1 MAVQSTRR
9 RRAEKLIARNWTVF
23 QCRMHSTPMTTHQLH
38 ANPSNDLLFNVL
50 EMIYR
55 LTPMQAR
62 IDASALARHLGTTP
76 TEAARALVR
85 LEQLGLADASRARLT
100 LRGLAVAATSAGQRE
115 RVAAMLRVA

>member
-1 MAVQSTRR
+1 
-9 RRAEKLIARNWTVF
+9 
-23 QCRMHSTPMTTHQLH
+23 MTTHQLH
-38 ANPSNDLLFNVL
+38 ANPSTDLLFNVL
-50 EMIYR
+50 ETIYR

-100 LRGLAVAATSAGQRE
+100 LRGLAVAATSAGQRA
-115 RVAAMLRVA
+115 RVASVLSRVA